1 MDLHGL
7 IDHAARTA
15 GSEGFHAAFANGAFL
30 VLLACCFLCLWR
42 AAAGPTAPDRAVSI
56 DILGTV
62 VVAFCVLLT
71 MMTRKD
77 FYMDVAMAWALLSF
91 VGSIALAK
99 YLEGKHFD
107 E

>member
-1 MDLHGL
+1 MGLHDL
-7 IDHAARTA
+7 IERAAEHAGDPA
-15 GSEGFHAAFANGAFL
+15 FHAAFANGAFL

-42 AAAGPTAPDRAVSI
+42 AAIGPTAPDRAVSI

-71 MMTRKD
+71 MLTRKD